1 MSINLK
7 QYLTDNEP
15 IKPEDSVA
23 ESVAEKV
30 AFEAISMDMNEILGE
45 WSYRLP
51 KGYPT
56 VVDGVFTERAEVE
69 ILNQLL
75 EERGLQTLPLQIGRA
90 HV

>member
-45 WSYRLP
+45 WSY
-51 KGYPT
+51 K
-56 VVDGVFTERAEVE
+56 
-69 ILNQLL
+69 
-75 EERGLQTLPLQIGRA
+75 IGRA